1 MKQKDLKSQNFSAI
15 MITARGCQMI
25 FVDIKQDST
34 FIYSKEIELLFA
46 VVGIFGEVKNKE
58 IYEEV
63 YDKDFIHDI
72 KRKYRYLYSLHQGNP
87 YFAIGVLELL
97 TFCNLKDFTLKGFE
111 DYLLKVEKEFF
122 LYHFLG
128 QEGDIDE
135 IKKAVT
141 SQSEIVDLYN
151 KLNYIKESFPYLV
164 FEGLFLETERII
176 RDIFACANELRTE
189 QFDERMDA
197 CYELILLEEGNTREG
212 LSELASLQY
221 SERIMGKTF
230 GRRGPYRHFYF
241 MPSVFIPYKCVRYM
255 YTDQFLIYRL
265 KEDRLESKDVVKILK
280 VIADESR
287 FSILEIL
294 SKNGPMIGKEIAA
307 KLSIA
312 TSTLSHHMDQLRS
325 IGIIHEERVKN
336 SKYYSVNKKMR
347 AELIDRFSQALGKEE

>member
-1 MKQKDLKSQNFSAI
+1 
-15 MITARGCQMI
+15 MI

-46 VVGIFGEVKNKE
+46 VVGILGEVKNKE

-63 YDKDFIHDI
+63 YEKDFIHHI
-72 KRKYRYLYSLHQGNP
+72 KRKYRYLYSLHQENP

-97 TFCNLKDFTLKGFE
+97 SFSELKEFNLDGFE
-111 DYLLKVEKEFF
+111 DYLLKIEKEFF
-122 LYHFLG
+122 IYHFLG
-128 QEGDIDE
+128 QEGDIEE
-135 IKKAVT
+135 IKKAVN
-141 SQSEIVDLYN
+141 SQNEMVDLYN
-151 KLNYIKESFPYLV
+151 KLNYIKETFPYLV
-164 FEGLFLETERII
+164 FEDLFLETERII

-189 QFDERMDA
+189 QFDKFMDS
-197 CYELILLEEGNTREG
+197 YSKLILLEEGKTREG
-212 LSELASLQY
+212 LSELKPLEY

-230 GRRGPYRHFYF
+230 GRRGPYQHFYF
-241 MPSVFIPYKCVRYM
+241 MPSVFIPYKSVRYM
-255 YTDQFLIYRL
+255 YTDQFLVYRL

-280 VIADESR
+280 VIADETR

-294 SKNGPMIGKEIAA
+294 STNGPMIGKEIAA

-312 TSTLSHHMDQLRS
+312 TSTLSHHMEQLRS

-347 AELIDRFSQALGKEE
+347 AELIDKFSQALGREE